1 MSRCFKLSVSSPKT
15 LLTKLLV
22 MHSNGRITKKVEIN
36 HMSELKAV
44 DFFCGAGGMTY
55 GLSLAKIRVV
65 AGIDIE
71 EEYKDTYETNNPES
85 KYIHSDIKELTIE
98 QLEELGVERNDDSM
112 IFAGCSPCQYWTQI
126 QTEKEK
132 STETKNLLEDFQK
145 FVSYFMPGFVV
156 VENVR
161 GMFTNKDES
170 KLTGF
175 LDFLRKNDYGVD
187 YDIIDA
193 MYYGVPQKRKRFLLM
208 ASRVDEEIK
217 LPKAD
222 KENVLKV
229 KDFLG
234 VDNGFPTIG
243 AGHVDETNFLH
254 TTARLSEKNIKRLRL
269 TPHDGG
275 TRLAWKNDPELQ
287 INAYK
292 DKDNT
297 YKDTYGRVFWGKPA
311 PTITTKFHSISN
323 GRFAHPDEDRGLS
336 LREGATLQTFPKT
349 YVFKGSGIG
358 SIARQIGN
366 AVPPELARRIG
377 IEIRS
382 RVKEKAERKEVEGGY
397 VHA

>member
-1 MSRCFKLSVSSPKT
+1 MSNMRQL
-15 LLTKLLV
+15 
-22 MHSNGRITKKVEIN
+22 R
-36 HMSELKAV
+36 AV

-55 GLSLAKIRVV
+55 GLALAKIKVI

-71 EEYKDTYETNNPES
+71 EEYKDTYKTNNPEP
-85 KYIHSDIKELTIE
+85 KFIHSDIKELTIE
-98 QLEELGVERNDDSM
+98 QLEELDVERNDDSM

-126 QTEKEK
+126 QTEKER
-132 STETKNLLEDFQK
+132 SLETKNLLEDFQK

-161 GMFTNKDES
+161 GMLTNKDES

-175 LDFLRKNDYGVD
+175 LDFLHNNNYGADYGV
-187 YDIIDA
+187 IDA
-193 MYYGVPQKRKRFLLM
+193 IYYGVPQRRKRFLLI
-208 ASRVDEEIK
+208 ASRVDKEIK
-217 LPKAD
+217 LPEAD
-222 KENVLKV
+222 KEKILNV
-229 KDFLG
+229 KDFIG
-234 VDNGFPTIG
+234 SDNGFPAIG
-243 AGHVDETNFLH
+243 AGHVDESDFLH
-254 TTARLSEKNIKRLRL
+254 TTAMLSEKNIKRLRL
-269 TPHDGG
+269 TPHNGG
-275 TRLAWKNDPELQ
+275 TRLAWKDDPELQ

-297 YKDTYGRVFWGKPA
+297 YKDTYGRMFWGKPS

-323 GRFAHPDEDRGLS
+323 GRFAHPDEDRGIS

-377 IEIRS
+377 VAICS
-382 RVKEKAERKEVEGGY
+382 RVMEKVEEKEVKGVY
-397 VHA
+397 VHG